1 MIKLITTVGTSIIT
15 NFKSNEVQRA
25 ISHVTKNNNA
35 KIDTLYDAIL
45 EYPDKS
51 DIDELSSIISS
62 YFLTNMTKKSDCWE
76 YSKTPTELNIHCCAE
91 VYSIVK
97 LMDKYVGETFE
108 VYLLTT
114 DTPLSGIAGKLIS
127 DTLKKSFPEKIVNVD
142 IRTIKGL
149 QVTNSQTF
157 SDQGFFNLIDEV
169 HSIKNESTNTVLNIS
184 GGYKAVIPVLT
195 LLAQLEEIIIYYIY
209 EDSTELIEIGNLPI
223 NFDWGIIEK
232 YVEIIKNNNKRN
244 KADENLIQELRD
256 LKLIKSENRDLSIVG
271 ELISRYAEKMSPY
284 TAIIFGY
291 LIEYKLVEYY
301 AKLYGGEKV
310 LHSYEPVKGLGDI
323 DIFIKDKANTFIAVE
338 IKPFNRLLSESY
350 MQTIRENYSKRIKPL
365 INPENQI
372 SEIWLI
378 LYSYSKEKTDAKEL
392 DKSTKMM
399 LSEYTEALKQDF
411 GDDTFTFRV
420 KHFFIHKNKLSSE
433 KHIYQTFM
441 KSSIKDNAVSDLFSS
456 K

>member
-1 MIKLITTVGTSIIT
+1 MIKIITTVGTSIIT

-25 ISHVTKNNNA
+25 ISHVTNNNNA
-35 KIDTLYDAIL
+35 KIDTLYDAVL

-51 DIDELSSIISS
+51 DIDELSSIISRF
-62 YFLTNMTKKSDCWE
+62 FLTNMTKKSDCWE

-149 QVTNSQTF
+149 QVTDSQTF

-169 HSIKNESTNTVLNIS
+169 HSINNESTNTILNIS

-338 IKPFNRLLSESY
+338 IKPFNRLLSENY

-365 INPENQI
+365 INSENQI

-378 LYSYSKEKTDAKEL
+378 LYSYSKEKTDTKEL

>member
-1 MIKLITTVGTSIIT
+1 M
-15 NFKSNEVQRA
+15 
-25 ISHVTKNNNA
+25 
-35 KIDTLYDAIL
+35 
-45 EYPDKS
+45 
-51 DIDELSSIISS
+51 
-62 YFLTNMTKKSDCWE
+62 
-76 YSKTPTELNIHCCAE
+76 
-91 VYSIVK
+91 
-97 LMDKYVGETFE
+97 
-108 VYLLTT
+108 
-114 DTPLSGIAGKLIS
+114 
-127 DTLKKSFPEKIVNVD
+127 
-142 IRTIKGL
+142 
-149 QVTNSQTF
+149 
-157 SDQGFFNLIDEV
+157 
-169 HSIKNESTNTVLNIS
+169 NIS

-232 YVEIIKNNNKRN
+232 YVEIIKNSNKRN

-256 LKLIKSENRDLSIVG
+256 LKLIKSQNRELSIVG

-301 AKLYGGEKV
+301 AKLYGGENV
-310 LHSYEPVKGLGDI
+310 LHSYEPIGGLGDI
-323 DIFIKDKANTFIAVE
+323 DIFIKDKEDSFIAVE
-338 IKPFNRLLSESY
+338 VKPFNRLLYQSY
-350 MQTIRENYSKRIKPL
+350 MQPIRENYVKRIKPL
-365 INPENQI
+365 INSNNQL

-378 LYSYSKEKTDAKEL
+378 LYSYSNLKTDVKEL

-441 KSSIKDNAVSDLFSS
+441 KSSIKDNDVSDLFSS